1 MAVGITAMCG
11 TYLRLRGARMILT
24 HEPNQHAL
32 KKILKQRTDLAKLRK
47 FDDSIRGGC
56 FFAREPEGKLSD
68 IELSSDGTNLP
79 DKSSEMTTKINEK
92 AKEELTTGTDK

>member
-32 KKILKQRTDLAKLRK
+32 KKILKQRTDLAKL
-47 FDDSIRGGC
+47 
-56 FFAREPEGKLSD
+56 
-68 IELSSDGTNLP
+68 
-79 DKSSEMTTKINEK
+79 
-92 AKEELTTGTDK
+92 